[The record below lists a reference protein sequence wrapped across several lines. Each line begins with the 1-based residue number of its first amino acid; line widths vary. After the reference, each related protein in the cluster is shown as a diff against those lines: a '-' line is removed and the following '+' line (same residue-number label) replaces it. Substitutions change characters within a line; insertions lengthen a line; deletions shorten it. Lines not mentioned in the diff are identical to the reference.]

1 MNLAEIRTQY
11 LLSELNEEDIGT
23 DPVLFFSKWLSN
35 AIEAQAME
43 PTAMV
48 LSTVDDRCMPSSRV
62 VLLKAC
68 EEGEFRFFTN
78 YNSTKGIQIAS
89 NPSGALLFF
98 WKELERQVRIE
109 GKIHKLPAQLSDEYF
124 DSRPAENRLGAIVSP
139 QSQVIESRKELEGL
153 FMGKMH
159 LLKSAEALVR
169 PEHWGGYA
177 LVPVSIEFWQGRASR
192 LHDRIRFRKEDGQWL
207 RERLAP

>member
-1 MNLAEIRTQY
+1 MNIADIRRQY
-11 LLSELNEEDIGT
+11 LLSELNEEDAGT
-23 DPVLFFSKWLSN
+23 DPVIFFATWLSN
-35 AIEAQAME
+35 AIESQVIE

-48 LSTVDDRCMPSSRV
+48 LSTVNERCMPSSRV

-78 YNSTKGIQIAS
+78 YNSTKGIHIS
-89 NPSGALLFF
+89 LNPSASLLFF

-109 GKIHKLPAQLSDEYF
+109 GQIHQLSSQLSDEYF
-124 DSRPAENRLGAIVSP
+124 NTRPAENRLGAIVSP
-139 QSQVIESRKELEGL
+139 QSQVIESREELESL
-153 FMGKMH
+153 YLSKMQM
-159 LLKSAEALVR
+159 LKTDNELVR

-177 LVPVSIEFWQGRASR
+177 LVPESIEFWQGRASR
-192 LHDRIRFRKEDGQWL
+192 LHDRIRFRLKDNKWI